1 MIAPSSNEVDG
12 VRRVLSVVAGVII
25 YASLGSSY
33 SISAWNGQ
41 LKETLNMT
49 QPDIA
54 FVSSCYSFG
63 MYNTI
68 WAGFFHDRFG
78 TRLSMLVA
86 LTLLTLCY
94 ALAAYLAARP
104 HLPTWYIALC
114 FGGVG
119 QAGGFAI
126 VAGLAANEGI
136 YGNRH
141 RGAIVGLLLA
151 AYSAGGAIFAL
162 VYHGAY
168 DHDVAGFFG
177 FMSIEHALMG
187 LLGLALLV
195 PPVRRRASLKDE
207 AIPLLLPETGGRDIT
222 LLALLR
228 DERFWLLFVPVMI
241 GVGSALFVLNNIAF
255 VLQSYGASTDL
266 VPAYVSIFSICN
278 MAGRLGMGVLSDK
291 FGASH
296 SRAWFLSLGVLAM
309 ALTQVLFLV
318 LPTQYVVV
326 PILCAGLAEGC
337 IYAMF
342 PVVTRELFGPT
353 HFGKN
358 FGLIS
363 LANAVGFPLLLGPLA
378 SVLYKWAANGDA
390 TCLGARCFAPMF
402 GVSFALCLLA
412 LAASV
417 RLQRHMH
424 VLSPRP

>member
-1 MIAPSSNEVDG
+1 MIARTTEVNA
-12 VRRVLSVVAGVII
+12 VRRALSVVAGVII

-49 QPDIA
+49 QTEIA

-86 LTLLTLCY
+86 LALLTLCY
-94 ALAAYLAARP
+94 ALASYLAARP
-104 HLPTWYIALC
+104 HLPKWYIALC

-136 YGNRH
+136 YGNHH

-162 VYHGAY
+162 IYHSGY
-168 DHDVAGFFG
+168 DHNVPGFFG
-177 FMSIEHALMG
+177 FMSLEHGLMG
-187 LLGLALLV
+187 LLGLVLLV
-195 PPVRRRASLKDE
+195 PPPRRTPPKDE
-207 AIPLLLPETGGRDIT
+207 SMPLLLPEASTTSDIT
-222 LLALLR
+222 LLALLQ
-228 DERFWLLFVPVMI
+228 DARFWLLFAPVMI

-255 VLQSYGASTDL
+255 ILQSDGASIDL
-266 VPAYVSIFSICN
+266 VPMYVSIFSICN
-278 MAGRLGMGVLSDK
+278 MAGRLSMGVLSDK

-309 ALTQVLFLV
+309 AVTQVLF
-318 LPTQYVVV
+318 VVV
-326 PILCAGLAEGC
+326 PTRFFVVPIVAAGLAEGC
-337 IYAMF
+337 IFAMF
-342 PVVTRELFGPT
+342 PVVTRELFGPS
-353 HFGKN
+353 HIGKN

-378 SVLYKWAANGDA
+378 SLLYKWAAHGDA
-390 TCLGARCFAPMF
+390 TCLGASCFTPMF
-402 GVSFALCLLA
+402 GVSFVLCLLA
-412 LAASV
+412 LAASI
-417 RLQRHMH
+417 RLQAFMH